1 MIKSEFNI
9 KRMKRRKFTKLTGA
23 GMIFPLIGKD
33 TNILKLN
40 DDVSQVV
47 GNLLS
52 ENDSRIPLWLQNQ
65 EKDTTSRWYGGIKI
79 ESGVFYPG
87 HAAGFIKNLSC
98 SYVSPGSEYFNAPEL
113 LSAMDLAVQY
123 LLRVQYDDG
132 NIDLPSTNF
141 HSPPDT
147 AFVVEPLCIAYNLI
161 SSLEAVE
168 TKELIEDL
176 KRFLLNAGEALMI
189 GGIHTANHRWV
200 VCMALARLNELFP
213 NEGYLIRIDQWLA
226 EKIDIDP
233 DGQYAERSTLIYT
246 PLVNRSLITIARL
259 ATKPEL
265 FDPVRRNL
273 EMTMYYI
280 HPNGEIATE
289 SSGRQ
294 DRYQQGTMENY
305 LYAYLYMAILDQ
317 NGLFAS
323 AAHDIMEMDRSKLM
337 FWLAYFLEDPFLSRS
352 HPTEKIL
359 PIDYKKEF
367 YHSDLI
373 RIRRGIW
380 DATILGGNPIFL
392 TFFKGNAALEA
403 VRVASAFFGKGQFRG
418 NTIEKTDNGFK
429 MSQKLSGPY
438 YQPLSRKD
446 IPEDG
451 NGWEVPRMRRGLSEV
466 QEQETTV
473 EVEEGEGGI
482 RLTIKVSGT
491 DNVPVAVEFAF
502 RKGGTFNQLEKVKG
516 IENAYLVTPDEMIQY
531 TFRKDIITF
540 GPGVREHTWTQLRG
554 ALPKLDTDCVY
565 FTGFTPFD
573 VTIEVH

>member
-23 GMIFPLIGKD
+23 GMILPLIGKD

-40 DDVSQVV
+40 DDASQVV

-65 EKDTTSRWYGGIKI
+65 EKDTTSRWYGGIRT

-98 SYVSPGSEYFNAPEL
+98 SYTSPKSRHYKSGDLLNAMKIATE
-113 LSAMDLAVQY
+113 Y
-123 LLRVQYDDG
+123 LLISQYKDG

-161 SSLEAVE
+161 NSLDAAE
-168 TKELIEDL
+168 TKELIKDL
-176 KRFLLNAGEALMI
+176 KRFLLSAGEALMI

-246 PLVNRSLITIARL
+246 PLVNRCLITIARL
-259 ATKPEL
+259 TDKPEL
-265 FDPVRRNL
+265 FEPVRNNL
-273 EMTMYYI
+273 EMTLYYI

-294 DRYQQGTMENY
+294 DRYQRGTMQNY
-305 LYAYLYMAILDQ
+305 LYAYRYLSILDSNGKFAQMTQ
-317 NGLFAS
+317 NILQ
-323 AAHDIMEMDRSKLM
+323 MDPGKLL
-337 FWLAYFLEDPFLSRS
+337 FWLGYFLEDPFLSEDLS
-352 HPTEKIL
+352 QADPL
-359 PIDYKKEF
+359 PVDYLKEF
-367 YHSDLI
+367 YHSDMI
-373 RIRRGIW
+373 RIRRDNM
-380 DATILGGNPIFL
+380 DASILSDNPIFL
-392 TFFKGNAALEA
+392 TFFKGDAALES
-403 VRVASAFFGKGQFRG
+403 VRMASAFFGKGQFKAQTLERSG
-418 NTIEKTDNGFK
+418 DTFILR
-429 MSQKLSGPY
+429 QKLVGPY
-438 YQPLSRKD
+438 YQPLSSED

-451 NGWEVPRMRRGLSEV
+451 NGWEVPRMKRKQSEV
-466 QEQETTV
+466 QEQETTIK
-473 EVEEGEGGI
+473 I
-482 RLTIKVSGT
+482 RENDGKINLEISVTGT
-491 DNVPVAVEFAF
+491 DNVPVAVEMAF
-502 RKGGTFNQLEKVKG
+502 RLGGRLMGVTEVKG
-516 IENAYLVTPDEMIQY
+516 IENAYLPIEEDLMQY
-531 TFRKDIITF
+531 TFGSDTISF
-540 GPGVREHTWTQLRG
+540 GPGIREHAWTQLRG
-554 ALPKLDTDCVY
+554 SLPKLDADCVY
-565 FTGFTPFD
+565 LTGFTPFD
-573 VTIEVH
+573 TTIEIQ